1 VEEDEIL
8 HGDMEY
14 DLNNLSSIAYSTLE
28 DLNQE
33 FSSWD
38 DCEC

>member
-1 VEEDEIL
+1 VEGDEIL
-8 HGDMEY
+8 LGDMEY
-14 DLNNLSSIAYSTLE
+14 DLYNRSSIAYSTLE

-38 DCEC
+38 GGE